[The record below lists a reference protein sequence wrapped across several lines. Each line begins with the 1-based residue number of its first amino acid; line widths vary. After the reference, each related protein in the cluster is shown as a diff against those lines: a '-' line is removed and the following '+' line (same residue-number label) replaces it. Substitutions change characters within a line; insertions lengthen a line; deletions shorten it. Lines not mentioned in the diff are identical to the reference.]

1 MREFFFFNGEE
12 LEGPPPLRALFYG
25 EGVFETFRWKG
36 REPVFLPKHLER
48 LRAGAAFLSI
58 PFPGENEIVSRV
70 RSAVSRAGGG
80 DLYVKTCLLSEGDP
94 LFYALPR
101 ASSVLVVARPHAEGP
116 ETASLRV
123 SEERRPAGPG
133 VFSHKTLNYL
143 GNVLARREALRA
155 GFDDVLFVNADG
167 MVAETSSR
175 NVFWVRGN
183 GLFTPSLDCGLLP
196 GVTREIL
203 LASAAEFCCEA
214 RPGRF
219 SPRELLRSDFVFLT
233 SSTAAT
239 TYVDRVDGRKMPS
252 PPEGY
257 GVIRKSLLRRLGW

>member
-12 LEGPPPLRALFYG
+12 LADTPPLRALFYG

-36 REPVFLPKHLER
+36 REPAFLRKHLER
-48 LRAGAAFLSI
+48 LRDGAAFLSI
-58 PFPGENEIVSRV
+58 PFPGEEEIVSRV

-94 LFYALPR
+94 LFHALPR
-101 ASSVLVVARPHAEGP
+101 ASSVLVAVRPHAEGP
-116 ETASLRV
+116 QTASLRV
-123 SEERRPAGPG
+123 SGERRQAGAG

-143 GNVLARREALRA
+143 GNVLAKREALRA
-155 GFDDVLFVNADG
+155 GFDDVLFVDADG

-175 NVFWVRGN
+175 NVFWVRGREI
-183 GLFTPSLDCGLLP
+183 FTPSPDCGLLP

-203 LASAAEFCCEA
+203 LDSASEFGCEA
-214 RPGRF
+214 RQGRF

-233 SSTAAT
+233 SSTSAT
-239 TYVDRVDGRKMPS
+239 VYVDRVDGRDMPS

-257 GVIRKSLLRRLGW
+257 GVIRRSLLRKLGW